1 MVLDVS
7 KRQSHNGR
15 RGQSGKGDTSVDPT
29 KLSSERL
36 QKVLPDA
43 LAALHGVI
51 ERHRLTEEEWSAV
64 LAFLTEVGKH
74 DEFVLLSD
82 VTKTSVLVDAISQEG
97 ETDVTPSD
105 VEGPLYR
112 EDPPWREKPVK
123 IYEEY
128 EGAENGDVLF
138 VHGRVTSADG
148 TPVSDAVLDIWQTG
162 PDGGYDVWDERQPD
176 YNFRGRFGVDEDGSY
191 AFQTM
196 VPKPY
201 TVPTDGPVGRLLEAS
216 GQHPWRPAHIHFK
229 VEAEGHE
236 PLITQV
242 FFPDDPYL
250 ENDTIGAVKPALVRA
265 LTRHEDEEE
274 VVRRGLNAP
283 FYTCEFDITL
293 KPAMSAAR
301 A

>member
-1 MVLDVS
+1 VDSTKVS
-7 KRQSHNGR
+7 N
-15 RGQSGKGDTSVDPT
+15 
-29 KLSSERL
+29 ERL

-43 LAALHGVI
+43 ISALHQVI
-51 ERHRLTEEEWSAV
+51 EKHQVTEKEWSAV
-64 LAFLTEVGKH
+64 LAFLTEVGRA

-82 VTKTSVLVDAISQEG
+82 VTKTSVLVDAISHEG
-97 ETDVTPSD
+97 ETDATPSD

-128 EGAENGDVLF
+128 EGVENGDVLF
-138 VHGRVTSADG
+138 VHGRVTSGDG

-162 PDGGYDVWDERQPD
+162 PDGGYDIWDERQPD
-176 YNFRGRFGVDEDGSY
+176 NNFRGKFGVDEDGSY
-191 AFQTM
+191 EFQTM
-196 VPKPY
+196 VPRPY
-201 TVPTDGPVGRLLEAS
+201 TVPTDGPVGRLLEAT

-242 FFPDDPYL
+242 FFPEDPYL
-250 ENDTIGAVKPALVRA
+250 DNDTIGAVKPALVRP
-265 LTRHEDEEE
+265 LSKRENEEE
-274 VVRRGLNAP
+274 LTRRGLDAP

-293 KPAMSAAR
+293 KPAMAA
-301 A
+301 ALDCCAYQ

>member
-1 MVLDVS
+1 MAI
-7 KRQSHNGR
+7 G
-15 RGQSGKGDTSVDPT
+15 GKAGKERIGVDST
-29 KLSSERL
+29 KVSSERL
-36 QKVLPDA
+36 QEVLPDA

-51 ERHRLTEEEWSAV
+51 EKHRVTEEEWSAV
-64 LAFLTEVGKH
+64 LAFLTEVGRQ

-82 VTKTSVLVDAISQEG
+82 VTRTSVLVDAISHAG
-97 ETDVTPSD
+97 ESGVTPSD

-128 EGAENGDVLF
+128 EGAENGEVLF
-138 VHGRVTSADG
+138 VQGRVTSADG
-148 TPVSDAVLDIWQTG
+148 TPLSGAVLDIWQTG
-162 PDGGYDVWDERQPD
+162 PDGGYDIWDERQPD
-176 YNFRGRFGVDEDGSY
+176 YNFRGRFGVDEDGGY
-191 AFQTM
+191 EFQTM

-201 TVPTDGPVGRLLEAS
+201 TVPTEGPVGRFLEAS

-236 PLITQV
+236 TLITQV

-250 ENDTIGAVKPALVRA
+250 ENDTIGAVKETLVRP

-274 VVRRGLNAP
+274 LAGRRLDAP

>member
-1 MVLDVS
+1 MDL
-7 KRQSHNGR
+7 
-15 RGQSGKGDTSVDPT
+15 T
-29 KLSSERL
+29 KVSSERL

-51 ERHRLTEEEWSAV
+51 QKHRVTEKEWSAV
-64 LAFLTEVGKH
+64 LAFLTEVGRQ
-74 DEFVLLSD
+74 DEFILLSD
-82 VTKTSVLVDAISQEG
+82 VTRTSVLVDAISHEG

-128 EGAENGDVLF
+128 EGVENGDVLF
-138 VHGRVTSADG
+138 VHGKVTSADG
-148 TPVSDAVLDIWQTG
+148 APISGAVLDIWQTG
-162 PDGGYDVWDERQPD
+162 PDGGYDIWDERQPD
-176 YNFRGRFGVDEDGSY
+176 YNFRRRFGVDEDGSY
-191 AFQTM
+191 EFQTM

-201 TVPTDGPVGRLLEAS
+201 TVPTDGPVGRFLEAS

-236 PLITQV
+236 TLITQV

-250 ENDTIGAVKPALVRA
+250 ENDTIGAVKSALVRP
-265 LTRHEDEEE
+265 LRRHESEEE
-274 VVRRGLNAP
+274 LAQRGLDAP
-283 FYTCEFDITL
+283 FYTCEFDIKL
-293 KPAMSAAR
+293 KPAMSAMR

>member
-1 MVLDVS
+1 MDS
-7 KRQSHNGR
+7 
-15 RGQSGKGDTSVDPT
+15 T
-29 KLSSERL
+29 KMISERL

-43 LAALHGVI
+43 IAALHQVI
-51 ERHRLTEEEWSAV
+51 EKHRVTEEEWSAV
-64 LAFLTEVGKH
+64 LAFLTEVGRK

-82 VTKTSVLVDAISQEG
+82 VTKTSVLVDAISHEG

-128 EGAENGDVLF
+128 EGVDNGDVLF

-148 TPVSDAVLDIWQTG
+148 SPISDAIVDIWQTG
-162 PDGGYDVWDERQPD
+162 PDGGYDLWDERQPD

-191 AFQTM
+191 EFQTM

-201 TVPTDGPVGRLLEAS
+201 TVPTEGAVGRLLEAT

-229 VEAEGHE
+229 AEAEGHE

-250 ENDTIGAVKPALVRA
+250 ENDTIGAVKPTLVRP
-265 LTRHEDEEE
+265 LRKHEDEEE
-274 VVRRGLNAP
+274 MAQRGLDAP

-293 KPAMSAAR
+293 KPAGSAVR

>member
-1 MVLDVS
+1 MDS
-7 KRQSHNGR
+7 
-15 RGQSGKGDTSVDPT
+15 T
-29 KLSSERL
+29 KMTSERL

-43 LAALHGVI
+43 IAALHQVI
-51 ERHRLTEEEWSAV
+51 EKHRVTEEEWSAV
-64 LAFLTEVGKH
+64 LAFLTEVGRK

-82 VTKTSVLVDAISQEG
+82 VTKTSVLVDAISHEG

-128 EGAENGDVLF
+128 EGVENGDVLF
-138 VHGRVTSADG
+138 VHGRVTSADDN
-148 TPVSDAVLDIWQTG
+148 PISDAVLDVWQTG
-162 PDGGYDVWDERQPD
+162 PDGGYDIWDERQPD
-176 YNFRGRFGVDEDGSY
+176 YNFRGRLGVDEDGSY
-191 AFQTM
+191 EFQTM

-201 TVPTDGPVGRLLEAS
+201 TVPTDGPVGRLLEAT

-250 ENDTIGAVKPALVRA
+250 DNDTIGAVKPDLVRP
-265 LTRHEDEEE
+265 LSKHENEEE
-274 VVRRGLNAP
+274 MARRGLDAP

-293 KPAMSAAR
+293 KPARSAAR

>member
-1 MVLDVS
+1 MSVESARVS
-7 KRQSHNGR
+7 N
-15 RGQSGKGDTSVDPT
+15 D
-29 KLSSERL
+29 RL

-43 LAALHGVI
+43 IAAIHGVI
-51 ERHRLTEEEWSAV
+51 EKHRVTEEEWSAV
-64 LAFLTEVGKH
+64 LAFLTEVGRQ
-74 DEFVLLSD
+74 DEFILLSD
-82 VTKTSVLVDAISQEG
+82 VTKTSVLVDAISHEG
-97 ETDVTPSD
+97 ETGVTPSD

-148 TPVSDAVLDIWQTG
+148 TPVSGAVVDIWQTG
-162 PDGGYDVWDERQPD
+162 PDGGYDLWDERQPD

-191 AFQTM
+191 EFQTM

-201 TVPTDGPVGRLLEAS
+201 TVPTDGPVGRLLEAT
-216 GQHPWRPAHIHFK
+216 GQHPWRPAHIHVK
-229 VEAEGHE
+229 VEAQGHE

-242 FFPDDPYL
+242 FFPEDPYL
-250 ENDTIGAVKPALVRA
+250 ENDTIGAVKPALVRP
-265 LTRHEDEEE
+265 LTRHENEEE
-274 VVRRGLNAP
+274 LARRSFDAP

-293 KPAMSAAR
+293 KPAISAAR

>member
-1 MVLDVS
+1 VADTAREVD
-7 KRQSHNGR
+7 
-15 RGQSGKGDTSVDPT
+15 GD
-29 KLSSERL
+29 RL
-36 QKVLPDA
+36 TRILPDA
-43 LAALHGVI
+43 LRAIHEVI
-51 ERHRLTEEEWSAV
+51 ERHQVTEEEWMAV
-64 LAFLTEVGKH
+64 LGFLTEVGKQ

-82 VTKTSVLVDAISQEG
+82 VTKTSVLVDAISHQDESG
-97 ETDVTPSD
+97 VTPSD

-128 EGAENGDVLF
+128 EGVQNGDVLF
-138 VHGRVTSADG
+138 VRGRVASTDG
-148 TPVSDAVLDIWQTG
+148 TPLSGAVLDIWQTG
-162 PDGGYDVWDERQPD
+162 PDGGYDIWDERQPD
-176 YNFRGRFGVDEDGSY
+176 YNFRGRFGVDDDGGY
-191 AFQTM
+191 EFQTM

-201 TVPTDGPVGRLLEAS
+201 TIPTDGPVGRLLDAT

-229 VEAEGHE
+229 VEANGYQ
-236 PLITQV
+236 PLVTQV

-250 ENDTIGAVKPALVRA
+250 ENDTIGAVKSALVRP
-265 LTRHEDEEE
+265 LTRHDDEGELA
-274 VVRRGLNAP
+274 RRGLDAP

>member
-1 MVLDVS
+1 
-7 KRQSHNGR
+7 
-15 RGQSGKGDTSVDPT
+15 VDST
-29 KLSSERL
+29 KMTSERL

-43 LAALHGVI
+43 IAALHQVI
-51 ERHRLTEEEWSAV
+51 EKHRVTEEEWSAV
-64 LAFLTEVGKH
+64 LAFLTEVGRK

-82 VTKTSVLVDAISQEG
+82 VTKTSVLVDAISHEG

-128 EGAENGDVLF
+128 EGVENGDVLF
-138 VHGRVTSADG
+138 VHGRVTSADDN
-148 TPVSDAVLDIWQTG
+148 PISDAVLDVWQTG
-162 PDGGYDVWDERQPD
+162 PDGGYDIWDERQPD
-176 YNFRGRFGVDEDGSY
+176 YNFRGRLGVDEDGSY
-191 AFQTM
+191 EFQTM

-201 TVPTDGPVGRLLEAS
+201 TVPTDGPVGRLLEVT

-250 ENDTIGAVKPALVRA
+250 DNDTIGAVKPDLVRP
-265 LTRHEDEEE
+265 LSKHENEEE
-274 VVRRGLNAP
+274 MARRGLDAP

-293 KPAMSAAR
+293 KPARSAAR

>member
-1 MVLDVS
+1 MA
-7 KRQSHNGR
+7 
-15 RGQSGKGDTSVDPT
+15 DTVR
-29 KLSSERL
+29 KVESERL
-36 QKVLPDA
+36 ARILPDA
-43 LAALHGVI
+43 LRAIHEVI
-51 ERHRLTEEEWSAV
+51 ERHEVTEEEWMAI
-64 LAFLTEVGKH
+64 LGFLTEVGKQ

-82 VTKTSVLVDAISQEG
+82 VTKTSVLVDAISHQG
-97 ETDVTPSD
+97 ESGVTPSD

-128 EGAENGDVLF
+128 EGAQNGDVLF
-138 VHGRVTSADG
+138 VRGRVASTDG
-148 TPVSDAVLDIWQTG
+148 VPLGGAVLDIWQTG
-162 PDGGYDVWDERQPD
+162 PDGGYE
-176 YNFRGRFGVDEDGSY
+176 
-191 AFQTM
+191 FQTM

-201 TVPTDGPVGRLLEAS
+201 TIPTDGPVGRLLDAT

-229 VEAEGHE
+229 VEANGHQ
-236 PLITQV
+236 PLVTQV

-250 ENDTIGAVKPALVRA
+250 ENDTIGAVKSALVRP
-265 LTRHEDEEE
+265 LTRHDDEDELA
-274 VVRRGLNAP
+274 RRGLDAP

>member
-1 MVLDVS
+1 MDS
-7 KRQSHNGR
+7 
-15 RGQSGKGDTSVDPT
+15 T
-29 KLSSERL
+29 KMTSERL

-43 LAALHGVI
+43 IAALHQVI
-51 ERHRLTEEEWSAV
+51 EKHRVTEEEWSAV
-64 LAFLTEVGKH
+64 LAFLTEVGRK

-82 VTKTSVLVDAISQEG
+82 VTKTSVLVDAISHEG

-112 EDPPWREKPVK
+112 EDPPWRAKPVK

-128 EGAENGDVLF
+128 EGVENGDVLF
-138 VHGRVTSADG
+138 VHGKVTSADDN
-148 TPVSDAVLDIWQTG
+148 PISDAVLDVWQTG
-162 PDGGYDVWDERQPD
+162 PDGGYDIWDERQPD
-176 YNFRGRFGVDEDGSY
+176 YNFRGRLGVDEDGSY
-191 AFQTM
+191 EFQTM

-201 TVPTDGPVGRLLEAS
+201 TVPTDGPVGRLLEVT

-250 ENDTIGAVKPALVRA
+250 DNDTIGAVKPDLVRP
-265 LTRHEDEEE
+265 LSKHENEEE
-274 VVRRGLNAP
+274 MARRGLDAP

-293 KPAMSAAR
+293 KPARSAAR

>member
-1 MVLDVS
+1 MADVA
-7 KRQSHNGR
+7 K
-15 RGQSGKGDTSVDPT
+15 KVED
-29 KLSSERL
+29 ERL
-36 QKVLPDA
+36 ERILPEA
-43 LAALHGVI
+43 LRAIHEVI
-51 ERHRLTEEEWSAV
+51 ERHGVTEEEWMAV
-64 LAFLTEVGKH
+64 LGFLTEVGKQ

-82 VTKTSVLVDAISQEG
+82 VTKSSVLVDAISHRG
-97 ETDVTPSD
+97 ESGVTPSD

-128 EGAENGDVLF
+128 EGVENGDVLF
-138 VHGRVTSADG
+138 VYGTITSSDG
-148 TPVSDAVLDIWQTG
+148 TPLSGATLDIWQTG
-162 PDGGYDVWDERQPD
+162 PDGGYDIWDERQPD
-176 YNFRGRFGVDEDGSY
+176 FNFRGRFGVDEDGGY
-191 AFQTM
+191 EFQTM

-201 TVPTDGPVGRLLEAS
+201 TIPTEGPVGRLLEAI

-250 ENDTIGAVKPALVRA
+250 NNDTIGAVKTDLVKP

-274 VVRRGLNAP
+274 LAQRGLDAP
-283 FYTCEFDITL
+283 FYTCTFDIML

>member
-1 MVLDVS
+1 
-7 KRQSHNGR
+7 
-15 RGQSGKGDTSVDPT
+15 VDST
-29 KLSSERL
+29 KMTSERL

-43 LAALHGVI
+43 IAALHQVI
-51 ERHRLTEEEWSAV
+51 EKHRVTEEEWSAV
-64 LAFLTEVGKH
+64 LAFLTEVGRK

-82 VTKTSVLVDAISQEG
+82 VTKTSVLVDAISHEG

-128 EGAENGDVLF
+128 EGVENGDVLF

-148 TPVSDAVLDIWQTG
+148 NPISDAVLDVWQTG
-162 PDGGYDVWDERQPD
+162 PDGGYDIWDERQPD
-176 YNFRGRFGVDEDGSY
+176 YNFRGRLGVDEDGSY
-191 AFQTM
+191 EFQTM

-201 TVPTDGPVGRLLEAS
+201 TVPTDGPVGRLLEVT

-250 ENDTIGAVKPALVRA
+250 DNDTIGAVKPDLVRP
-265 LTRHEDEEE
+265 LSKHENEEE
-274 VVRRGLNAP
+274 MARRGLDAP

-293 KPAMSAAR
+293 KPARSAAR